1 MSKHPIRD
9 SIEYALANTVVL
21 FEPARRIATFGET
34 RFQFVLLSE
43 PMDAVSQC
51 RIRSGWVE
59 AQRPEIIRPEEYC
72 NLETEGFS
80 AQGKAFFDWLKARGF
95 SLKALMK
102 YGFRF
107 SRSEVR
113 EELLHE
119 DIGQVQPRLLEQT
132 LQADDSLKAL
142 LRGVDDMWEVCLL
155 KFTLEM
161 VQKSHEINIFD
172 FRRRGLL

>member
-1 MSKHPIRD
+1 
-9 SIEYALANTVVL
+9 
-21 FEPARRIATFGET
+21 
-34 RFQFVLLSE
+34 
-43 PMDAVSQC
+43 
-51 RIRSGWVE
+51 
-59 AQRPEIIRPEEYC
+59 
-72 NLETEGFS
+72 
-80 AQGKAFFDWLKARGF
+80 
-95 SLKALMK
+95 MK